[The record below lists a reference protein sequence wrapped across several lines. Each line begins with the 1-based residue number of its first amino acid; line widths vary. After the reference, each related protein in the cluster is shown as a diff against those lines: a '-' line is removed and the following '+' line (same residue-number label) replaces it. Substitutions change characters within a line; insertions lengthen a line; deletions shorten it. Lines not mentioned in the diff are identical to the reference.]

1 MRRKNQIREY
11 GKFVVGFWRHGRGS
25 LLSVLCGLALS
36 ACVSTAPKMLN
47 DRLAVITGRDTV
59 RDNINNATR
68 KTLVKAAAM
77 TLDHG
82 FRYFQIVGAPESAR
96 GDVTFVRP
104 GADVTIKLYR
114 QSEINPQRPGVW
126 DAESIAAGKLR
137 NDAAITA
144 QAAPIPAEPASA
156 IQASTKSNA
165 LTPKCTVYG
174 CVWQRDFP

>member
-1 MRRKNQIREY
+1 MRRKNQMREY
-11 GKFVVGFWRHGRGS
+11 ETFVVGFWRAGHGI
-25 LLSVLCGLALS
+25 LLGVFCGCALS

-47 DRLAVITGRDTV
+47 DRLAVIAGRDTV
-59 RDNINNATR
+59 GDNINDATR

-82 FRYFQIVGAPESAR
+82 FRYFQIVGAPESVR
-96 GDVTFVRP
+96 GDVSSIRP

-114 QSEINPQRPGVW
+114 QSEINPQQPGVW
-126 DAESIAAGKLR
+126 DAESIGAGKLR
-137 NDAAITA
+137 KNA
-144 QAAPIPAEPASA
+144 AAPSQAVVIPAGPASA
-156 IQASTKSNA
+156 IPASTKSNT

>member
-1 MRRKNQIREY
+1 MRKYRE
-11 GKFVVGFWRHGRGS
+11 FVVGFWRRGQNI
-25 LLSVLCGLALS
+25 LLGALCGFALS

-47 DRLAVITGRDTV
+47 DRLAVIAGRDSV
-59 RDNINNATR
+59 GDNVNNATR
-68 KTLVKAAAM
+68 KTLVKAATM

-82 FRYFQIVGAPESAR
+82 FRYFQIVGGPESVR
-96 GDVTFVRP
+96 GDVSFIRP

-114 QSEINPQRPGVW
+114 QSEINPQRPDVW

-144 QAAPIPAEPASA
+144 QAAAIPSGPASA
-156 IQASTKSNA
+156 IPASTKSKA